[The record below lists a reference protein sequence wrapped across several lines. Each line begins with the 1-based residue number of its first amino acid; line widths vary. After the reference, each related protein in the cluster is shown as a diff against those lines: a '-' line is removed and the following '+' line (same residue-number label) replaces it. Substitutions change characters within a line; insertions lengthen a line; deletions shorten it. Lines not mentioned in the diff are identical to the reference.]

1 MFHLALTCI
10 PLTAIVMLDFH
21 LNSGYIFFFPKTL
34 IIFMD
39 EKKIILPNI
48 NVLLTEQKL
57 FFMKMH

>member
-1 MFHLALTCI
+1 MFHLALTCV

-21 LNSGYIFFFPKTL
+21 LNSGYIFFFL
-34 IIFMD
+34 NLWLSLWM
-39 EKKIILPNI
+39 KKKFLPNI